1 MEKFNTLIKLLGKPK
16 SPKDYEVY
24 HLIRDLKIQMSKLQD
39 DNKRTSNDQQLTET
53 LLIETM
59 DELDLAKNRIKKMS
73 GVRANGY
80 QNKN

>member
-1 MEKFNTLIKLLGKPK
+1 MI
-16 SPKDYEVY
+16 
-24 HLIRDLKIQMSKLQD
+24 
-39 DNKRTSNDQQLTET
+39 QQLTET